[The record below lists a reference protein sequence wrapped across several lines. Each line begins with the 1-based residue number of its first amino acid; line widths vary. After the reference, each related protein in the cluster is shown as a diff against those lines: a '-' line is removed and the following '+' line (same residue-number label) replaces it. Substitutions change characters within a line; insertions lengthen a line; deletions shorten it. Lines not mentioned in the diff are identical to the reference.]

1 MTTSERRR
9 GAVFAFALL
18 AASAACAGEAKAIG
32 DDHFGVVVSDDDVRD
47 VELQPGL

>member
-18 AASAACAGEAKAIG
+18 AASAAGEAKAIG